1 MFTGIIEDIGSI
13 FAIKKSSGK
22 WEFSI
27 KTTLAK
33 AGIGEGD
40 SVSIDGVCLTATKI
54 TGDSFVADASLET
67 LKVTTLAEKK
77 TGARVNIERAMGA
90 DGRFGGH
97 FVMGHVDSVGTIV
110 DIKKSG
116 DSVRFSVEIPLDITR
131 YIVKKGSIA
140 IDGISLTVNEQR
152 HNIFTVNIIPF
163 TVSKTT
169 LGEKNPKDK
178 VNIESDIVGKY
189 IESFLIKNKSK
200 GVDLDFLYKH
210 GYVRGD

>member
-13 FAIKKSSGK
+13 LFIKKSSGK

-27 KTTLAK
+27 KTVLAK
-33 AGIGEGD
+33 AGIREGD
-40 SVSIDGVCLTATKI
+40 SVSIDGVCLTATTI
-54 TGDSFVADASLET
+54 TGDGFVADASLET
-67 LKVTTLAEKK
+67 LRVTTLSEKK

-97 FVMGHVDSVGTIV
+97 FVMGHVDCVGTIV
-110 DIKKSG
+110 DMKKAG
-116 DSVRFSVEIPLDITR
+116 DSVRLAVEIPVDFTR

-163 TVSKTT
+163 TASKTT
-169 LGEKNPKDK
+169 IGEKNPKDK
-178 VNIESDIVGKY
+178 VNIETDIIGKY
-189 IESFLIKNKSK
+189 IESFLAREKNR
-200 GVDLDFLYKH
+200 GVDLDFLYRH
-210 GYVRGD
+210 GYVKGE

>member
-33 AGIGEGD
+33 AGIREGD
-40 SVSIDGVCLTATKI
+40 SISIDGVCLTATKI

-77 TGARVNIERAMGA
+77 TGIRVNIERAMGA

-163 TVSKTT
+163 SVLKTT

-178 VNIESDIVGKY
+178 VNIETDIVGKY
-189 IESFLIKNKSK
+189 IESFLIKDKNK

>member
-13 FAIKKSSGK
+13 IAINKSSGK

-27 KTTLAK
+27 KTVLAK
-33 AGIGEGD
+33 EGIGEGD
-40 SVSIDGVCLTATKI
+40 SIAIDGVCLTATRI
-54 TGDSFVADASLET
+54 TGNTFVADASLET

-77 TGARVNIERAMGA
+77 TGVRVNIERAMGA
-90 DGRFGGH
+90 NGRFGGH
-97 FVMGHVDSVGTIV
+97 FVMGHVDCVGTIV

-116 DSVRFSVEIPLDITR
+116 DSVRLSVEIPLDIAR
-131 YIVKKGSIA
+131 YIVKKGSVA

-163 TVSKTT
+163 TTSQTT

-178 VNIESDIVGKY
+178 VNIETDIIGKY
-189 IESFLIKNKSK
+189 IESFLIKDKNK

>member
-13 FAIKKSSGK
+13 LAIKKSSGK

-33 AGIGEGD
+33 AGIREGD
-40 SVSIDGVCLTATKI
+40 SISIDGVCLTATKI
-54 TGDSFVADASLET
+54 MGDSFVADASLET
-67 LKVTTLAEKK
+67 LRVTTLAEKK
-77 TGARVNIERAMGA
+77 TGVRVNIERAMGA

-178 VNIESDIVGKY
+178 VNIETDIVGKY

>member
-13 FAIKKSSGK
+13 LAIKKSSGK

-27 KTTLAK
+27 KTVLAK
-33 AGIGEGD
+33 AGIREGD
-40 SVSIDGVCLTATKI
+40 SISIDGVCLTATRI

-67 LKVTTLAEKK
+67 LKVTTLADKK
-77 TGARVNIERAMGA
+77 TGVRVNIERAMGA

-97 FVMGHVDSVGTIV
+97 FVMGHVDCVGTIV

-116 DSVRFSVEIPLDITR
+116 DSVRLSVEIPLDIAR
-131 YIVKKGSIA
+131 YIVKKGSVA

-178 VNIESDIVGKY
+178 VNIETDIVGKY

>member
-13 FAIKKSSGK
+13 IAVKKSSGK

-27 KTTLAK
+27 KTVLAK

-40 SVSIDGVCLTATKI
+40 SIAIDGVCLTATRI
-54 TGDSFVADASLET
+54 TGDTFVADASLET

-77 TGARVNIERAMGA
+77 TGVHVNIERAMGA
-90 DGRFGGH
+90 NGRFGGH
-97 FVMGHVDSVGTIV
+97 FVMGHVDCVGTIM
-110 DIKKSG
+110 DMKKSG
-116 DSVRFSVEIPLDITR
+116 DSVRLSVEVPLDIAR
-131 YIVKKGSIA
+131 YIVKKGSVA

-163 TVSKTT
+163 TVSKSTV
-169 LGEKNPKDK
+169 GEKNPKDK
-178 VNIESDIVGKY
+178 VNIETDIVGKY
-189 IESFLIKNKSK
+189 IESFVVKDKSK

>member
-13 FAIKKSSGK
+13 IAIKKSSGK

-27 KTTLAK
+27 KTVLAN

-40 SVSIDGVCLTATKI
+40 SIAIDGVCLTATKI
-54 TGDSFVADASLET
+54 TGDTFVADASLET

-77 TGARVNIERAMGA
+77 TGVHVNIERSMGA

-97 FVMGHVDSVGTIV
+97 FVMGHVDCVGTIV
-110 DIKKSG
+110 DMKKAG
-116 DSVRFSVEIPLDITR
+116 DSVRISVEVPLDITR
-131 YIVKKGSIA
+131 YIVKKGSVA

-178 VNIESDIVGKY
+178 VNIETDIVGKY
-189 IESFLIKNKSK
+189 IESFVLKDKSK

-210 GYVRGD
+210 GYVRGE

>member
-1 MFTGIIEDIGSI
+1 MFTGITEDIGSI
-13 FAIKKSSGK
+13 FSIKKSTGK

-27 KTTLAK
+27 KTMLAK
-33 AGIGEGD
+33 AGIREGD
-40 SVSIDGVCLTATKI
+40 SISIDGVCLTATTI

-67 LKVTTLAEKK
+67 LKVTTLSQKK
-77 TGARVNIERAMGA
+77 TGTKVNIERAMGV

-97 FVMGHVDSVGTIV
+97 FVMGHVDCMGTIV
-110 DIKKSG
+110 DMKKAG
-116 DSVRFSVEIPLDITR
+116 DSVRLSVEIPIDIKR
-131 YIVKKGSIA
+131 YIVRKGSVA

-169 LGEKNPKDK
+169 IGEKNPKDK
-178 VNIESDIVGKY
+178 VNIETDIIGKY
-189 IESFLIKNKSK
+189 IESFLLKDKSK